1 VIVERARMARDELR
15 EEAPPP
21 HSLDLAALED
31 GARAIV
37 VSFDCEPREA
47 RRLEAM
53 GLRVGSSLVKKS
65 SALGGGPVVVEGECG
80 PQLALGHALAARVI
94 VARA

>member
-1 VIVERARMARDELR
+1 MIVERARTARDELR

-21 HSLDLAALED
+21 HSLDLSELED
-31 GARAIV
+31 GERATIV
-37 VSFDCEPREA
+37 ALDCEPREA

-53 GLRVGSSLVKKS
+53 GLRVGTSLVKKS
-65 SALGGGPVVVEGECG
+65 SALGGGPIVVEGG
-80 PQLALGHALAARVI
+80 GAQIAMGHSLAKRVT